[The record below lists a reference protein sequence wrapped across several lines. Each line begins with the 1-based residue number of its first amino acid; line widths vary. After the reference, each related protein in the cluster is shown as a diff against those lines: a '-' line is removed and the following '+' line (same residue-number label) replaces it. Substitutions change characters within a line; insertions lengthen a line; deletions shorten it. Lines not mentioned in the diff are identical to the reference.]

1 MDSTDG
7 EQTRERLD
15 YLRKVVQ
22 GWEEEFGQ
30 DPSPEF
36 TLLING
42 LTTNYASVTSADD
55 EVQLVELAWYGS
67 HCEIPGMTDYEVV
80 RVERDY

>member
-7 EQTRERLD
+7 EQTQERLE

-22 GWEEEFGQ
+22 EWEEAERVDGL
-30 DPSPEF
+30 

-55 EVQLVELAWYGS
+55 EVQLVELEWYGS
-67 HCEIPGMTDYEVV
+67 HC
-80 RVERDY
+80 